1 MTIAIHQNA
10 PQFVFAAMELT
21 KGADVAHSA
30 PSETPKDWSDALG
43 ADSFVFRSDVTNDVT
58 TAQFA

>member
-10 PQFVFAAMELT
+10 PQSVFAAMELT
-21 KGADVAHSA
+21 KGEDVAHSA
-30 PSETPKDWSDALG
+30 PSETPKDWSDAWG
-43 ADSFVFRSDVTNDVT
+43 ADSFEFRSDMTNDVT